1 MGRFIDETA
10 AQKCLAELMARRDVK
25 SWLKTA
31 FDANDFEQLLA
42 DTPTVEDV
50 VEVVRCKDCKH
61 MVEHHYEEPGEPP
74 YIKCTCENMYG
85 LTKSYRVEPSDYCS
99 RGERREDNA

>member
-10 AQKCLAELMARRDVK
+10 AQKCLAELMARRGVK

-42 DTPTVEDV
+42 ETPTVDDV

-61 MVEHHYEEPGEPP
+61 FDTRSMR
-74 YIKCTCENMYG
+74 CENDAVSTDHEG
-85 LTKSYRVEPSDYCS
+85 GASYSLNFEPDDFCS
-99 RGERREDNA
+99 FGERREDNA

>member
-1 MGRFIDETA
+1 MGRLIDETA
-10 AQKCLAELMARRDVK
+10 AQKCLAELMARRGVK

-42 DTPTVEDV
+42 DTLTVEDA

-61 MVEHHYEEPGEPP
+61 FNMSTME
-74 YIKCTCENMYG
+74 CENDAVSTDHEG
-85 LTKSYRVEPSDYCS
+85 GASYSLNFYLDDFCS
-99 RGERREDNA
+99 YGERREDDA